1 MIQSLGQS
9 MSRIVS
15 YIQEEEVE
23 EEDDDIQNL
32 AQALNTKLS
41 IAS

>member
-15 YIQEEEVE
+15 YIQEEIQ
-23 EEDDDIQNL
+23 EDDDIQSL

>member
-15 YIQEEEVE
+15 YIQEEEIQ
-23 EEDDDIQNL
+23 EDDDIQSL